1 MDVLSLWSATDDG
14 ADVAFDAGDAAAPSA
29 FWRLDLPTGDAP
41 ALTRLQAIDADLGA
55 LDRASTQAG
64 PRLQRLA
71 ATGDLSFDIAAG
83 PRLPAAE
90 AALLADLGA
99 MKPDPGLASFGLR
112 DRLSSWEQAGAEVQ
126 RLLLQAL
133 RLVSHYAWVETA
145 VEGRLIGRTTV
156 DWLGGMRTLW
166 PPGEDASIQRRH
178 YESLRLSLAAPAA
191 SLRLAAVIT
200 AGAATLAPL
209 LAAPGS
215 VILALPAAWKFV
227 QRLRAEVN
235 RDPEGFGN
243 L

>member
-14 ADVAFDAGDAAAPSA
+14 AEIAFDAGDGAAPSA
-29 FWRLDLPTGDAP
+29 CWRLDLPAGDAP
-41 ALTRLQAIDADLGA
+41 ALTRLQAIDAGLGA

-64 PRLQRLA
+64 PRLRRLVA
-71 ATGDLSFDIAAG
+71 IGDLSFDIASG

-99 MKPDPGLASFGLR
+99 MEPDPDLTSFGLA
-112 DRLSSWEQAGAEVQ
+112 DRLPSWDRAGAEVE

-133 RLVSHYAWVETA
+133 HLVSHYAWVETA

-166 PPGEDASIQRRH
+166 PLAESAEAKRRH
-178 YESLRLSLAAPAA
+178 YESLRLSLAA
-191 SLRLAAVIT
+191 R
-200 AGAATLAPL
+200 AATLRLVAVVTTGAITLVPL
-209 LAAPGS
+209 LSAPGAA
-215 VILALPAAWKFV
+215 VLALPAAWRFV

-235 RDPEGFGN
+235 RDSNGFGN